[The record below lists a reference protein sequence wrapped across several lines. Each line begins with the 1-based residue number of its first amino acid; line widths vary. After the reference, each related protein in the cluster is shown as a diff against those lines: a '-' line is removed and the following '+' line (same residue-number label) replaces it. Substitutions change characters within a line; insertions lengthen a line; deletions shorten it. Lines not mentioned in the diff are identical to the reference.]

1 MQYLKSFKFW
11 FLSVLA
17 VYTLFGFILIPWYI
31 TNKLPTLLHEKIG
44 INLQINKASFNPYS
58 FELSLKELE
67 LQDLSKKPALKI
79 EKIYLNYSLLELLEK
94 TIYIKSFDIT
104 KPKIYATL
112 LEDGTLNFANI
123 MPPMKSEKEEPKTE
137 QKESSL
143 PKIFLQKLSIIG
155 GSLDFKDIKK
165 DFSLELGPYDFM
177 AHDISTQKGSINS
190 HSFNT
195 EIKSGGKVMWEGGLR
210 LKPLQFYGTL
220 QVEELQLPELYDYAL
235 PLMPTRLAH
244 GKVSLTLPYQVDL
257 ENGLNA
263 KITDALINLKAFNL
277 IYDNEQIIDISNID
291 ISGIDAS
298 YPAQD
303 IAIKSLHVSRPTIVA
318 ILDKNKAINFQNAF
332 VLPQTK
338 IEENPSTKEES
349 KPWTYSLKSAQIDG
363 GKIKFFDNSLES
375 KTAFILSD
383 TRIKV
388 NDISS
393 DKSVLIEY
401 LLSTLINEN
410 ATLKVGGNFA
420 QDSLKLASNIDLQNL
435 HVKDFKNYIAPFV
448 NIKIDDG
455 QIHLEAKV
463 KADLK
468 ETPQVN
474 ALANTTIYNFAIN
487 SLENSPLLSWKKLDI
502 KGIDFSQEPMSLLV
516 SSVNLEKPFIKLLI
530 AKDGSTNFSDI
541 AKNRTEKKE
550 TTLSKEEE
558 KKSDMKLKIG
568 PMSIANANADFS
580 DLSLPFPFRTL
591 IHDLNGGLSELD
603 FQKSTPSTLK
613 IDGKIDKYGYA
624 NIKGSLIPLEIKKYA
639 NIDVTFKNIDL
650 NSLTPYSGKFVG
662 QKIDSG
668 KLSMDLKYAIDK
680 ASLKGSNKLN
690 IDTLTLGEKVES
702 PDALSLPLELA
713 IALLKDSN
721 NQIDI
726 DLPVAGD
733 MNNPDFSYGS
743 VVWKAVGNLITGIV
757 TAPFRFLGNLLGIDG
772 EKLKSIDFALGSHQ
786 IINTEH
792 EKLQNLEKILGKRP
806 GIKLA
811 IKGSFDEI
819 LDTKVLQNQAF
830 KVLVEETH
838 KAIKAKIKDEKV
850 DTYAMTL
857 KELYLKSNEVKKYEE
872 LQKTFMDAKSEKLDL
887 VGFNK
892 AIEEEL
898 RQKIEI
904 PKESLMKLGDTR
916 AQNVKNEL
924 VSKYKI
930 DEKRIELLPSENSAA
945 ARDEWIEVK
954 LDIKS

>member
-11 FLSVLA
+11 FLSIIA
-17 VYTLFGFILIPWYI
+17 IYTLFGFILIPWYI
-31 TNKLPTLLHEKIG
+31 TNKLPTLLHENIG

-94 TIYIKSFDIT
+94 TIYIKSFEIT
-104 KPKIYATL
+104 KPKIYTTL

-123 MPPMKSEKEEPKTE
+123 MPPMKSEKEEPKAE

-143 PKIFLQKLSIIG
+143 PKFFLQKLSIIG

-177 AHDISTQKGSINS
+177 AHDISTQEGSINS
-190 HSFNT
+190 HSFIT

-257 ENGLNA
+257 ENELNA
-263 KITDALINLKAFNL
+263 KITGALINLKAFNL

-291 ISGIDAS
+291 IAGIDVS
-298 YPAQD
+298 YPAQN

-332 VLPQTK
+332 VMPQQEMQQQPISK
-338 IEENPSTKEES
+338 QEETNPWS
-349 KPWTYSLKSAQIDG
+349 YSLKSAQIDG
-363 GKIKFFDNSLES
+363 AKIKFFDKSLES
-375 KTAFILSD
+375 ETSFVISD
-383 TRIKV
+383 TLIKTTEL
-388 NDISS
+388 SS
-393 DKSVLIEY
+393 DKS
-401 LLSTLINEN
+401 LSIGYIISSIINDN
-410 ATLKVGGNFA
+410 ATLKVDGKFA
-420 QDSLKLASNIDLQNL
+420 QDSLKLSSNIDLQNL
-435 HVKDFKNYIAPFV
+435 HVKDFKNYIDPFV

-455 QIHLEAKV
+455 QIHLDAQI

-487 SLENSPLLSWKKLDI
+487 SLENSPLVNWKKLAI
-502 KGIDFSQEPMSLLV
+502 KGIDFSQEPMFLMV
-516 SSVNLEKPFIKLLI
+516 SSIDLEKPFIKLLI
-530 AKDGSTNFSDI
+530 AKDGSTNFSYLT
-541 AKNRTEKKE
+541 KQSSENKE
-550 TTLSKEEE
+550 PEPTKEE
-558 KKSDMKLKIG
+558 KKSEMKLKIG
-568 PMSIANANADFS
+568 PMSIKNANADFS

-811 IKGSFDEI
+811 IKGTFDEI

-838 KAIKAKIKDEKV
+838 KAIKAKTKDEKA
-850 DTYAMTL
+850 DTYAMAL

-872 LQKTFMDAKSEKLDL
+872 LQKTFMDAKSEKLAL

-898 RQKIEI
+898 TLKIEI
-904 PKESLMKLGDTR
+904 PKEALIKLGDTR

-930 DEKRIELLPSENSAA
+930 DEKRIELLPSENSPA